1 MTLRRRLLFAQ
12 VPLAAAL
19 VLVGIVST
27 MGATHLG
34 ERSRLILADNYRS
47 VLAAQRMKESLERID
62 SDAVLVMA
70 GHGDRAAAD
79 ASAQRAAFENE
90 LRVQEGNITEASE
103 AELTTRL
110 RSLWNQYQ
118 QALERFHEPA
128 QGRCPRIGRRF
139 YFATLAPS
147 FARVKALTEEILAIN
162 QDAMVRKSDRAV
174 ERARTLER
182 LVIVAVA
189 ASLALGLLAST
200 FLIARTLRP
209 LGVVN
214 AAVRRFSAGDLAAR
228 AAVESADEI
237 GAVAVEFNRLAERLE
252 LYRASTLGELIQG
265 QQTAQAA
272 IDSLP
277 DPVLMLDAKGAVSGA
292 NAAATELLRVDTER
306 PGDESLAGAD
316 PGVRALIE
324 RLRAHVLGGRGMYVP
339 RGFEDAVRVIAPGPE
354 GERVL
359 LPRATPIYG
368 ERGAV
373 AGAAIVLQDATRLFR
388 FDELKNDLVA
398 TVAHEFRTPLTSLRM
413 ALHLCTEQVVG
424 PLTEKQAD
432 LLFAAR
438 EDCER
443 LQVIVDDLL
452 NLSRI
457 EAGHVDLQRRRC
469 EPMALVDAAI
479 DVHRPAATQARLV
492 LRREVSP
499 GLPEVF
505 VDADRLQLVFAN
517 LLSNAIRYA
526 PPDSEI
532 IVRARRSVDRP
543 TQLRALETP
552 PLVMFEVSD
561 SGPGIPAD
569 HQAGLFEKFFRVPGS
584 AEGGSGLGLFIAR
597 GLVQAHGGRIG
608 VDSAP
613 GRGSRF
619 WFTVPAATASAS
631 PCGVINAASSMPPLK
646 VLFVASEVAPYRK
659 TGGLADVAGALPKAL
674 RRRGIDVRVVMPL
687 YAGIKWND
695 LERLDGLLNVPMYT
709 GAAAGGRA
717 AGDAAR
723 QRRAHLLHR
732 VPPLL
737 RPAVPVRSARAGLP
751 RQSGAVHA
759 AVPRVAGAVQGAGVL
774 SRRHPRQR
782 LADGAG
788 AHLRQHRRMGQAA
801 ARGGVVVHHSQPG
814 VPGQLRRRRHVH
826 HRPGARALQPRR
838 VRAPR

>member
-62 SDAVLVMA
+62 SDAALVMA

-79 ASAQRAAFENE
+79 ASVQRAAFENE

-103 AELTTRL
+103 AEMTTRL
-110 RSLWNQYQ
+110 RSLWNEYQ
-118 QALERFHEPA
+118 VALDRFHEPA
-128 QGRCPRIGRRF
+128 KVAVEDRAPF
-139 YFATLAPS
+139 YFVTLAPG
-147 FARVKALTEEILAIN
+147 FARVKALTEEILALN

-174 ERARTLER
+174 ERARTLEH
-182 LVIVAVA
+182 LVIVAVV

-292 NAAATELLRVDTER
+292 NAAATEILRVDMER
-306 PGDESLAGAD
+306 PDDESLAGAE

-324 RLRAHVLGGRGMYVP
+324 RLRSHVLGGRGAYVP
-339 RGFEDAVRVIAPGPE
+339 RGFEDALRVGTGGSD

-457 EAGHVDLQRRRC
+457 EAGHVDLQRRRSV
-469 EPMALVDAAI
+469 PRVLVDAAV
-479 DVHRPAATQARLV
+479 DVHRAAAAQAGV
-492 LRREVSP
+492 TVRREVPP
-499 GLPEVF
+499 GLPEIF
-505 VDADRLQLVFAN
+505 VDPDRLALVFAN
-517 LLSNAIRYA
+517 LLSNAIRYSPA
-526 PPDSEI
+526 GSEI
-532 IVRARRSVDRP
+532 VVRARLSAPAEV
-543 TQLRALETP
+543 T
-552 PLVMFEVSD
+552 FEVLD
-561 SGPGIPAD
+561 AGPGIAAE

-584 AEGGSGLGLFIAR
+584 PQGGSGLGLFIAR

-613 GRGSRF
+613 GRGALF
-619 WFTVPAATASAS
+619 WFTMPATLTPA
-631 PCGVINAASSMPPLK
+631 PP
-646 VLFVASEVAPYRK
+646 
-659 TGGLADVAGALPKAL
+659 
-674 RRRGIDVRVVMPL
+674 
-687 YAGIKWND
+687 
-695 LERLDGLLNVPMYT
+695 
-709 GAAAGGRA
+709 
-717 AGDAAR
+717 
-723 QRRAHLLHR
+723 
-732 VPPLL
+732 
-737 RPAVPVRSARAGLP
+737 PA
-751 RQSGAVHA
+751 
-759 AVPRVAGAVQGAGVL
+759 
-774 SRRHPRQR
+774 
-782 LADGAG
+782 
-788 AHLRQHRRMGQAA
+788 
-801 ARGGVVVHHSQPG
+801 
-814 VPGQLRRRRHVH
+814 
-826 HRPGARALQPRR
+826 
-838 VRAPR
+838 